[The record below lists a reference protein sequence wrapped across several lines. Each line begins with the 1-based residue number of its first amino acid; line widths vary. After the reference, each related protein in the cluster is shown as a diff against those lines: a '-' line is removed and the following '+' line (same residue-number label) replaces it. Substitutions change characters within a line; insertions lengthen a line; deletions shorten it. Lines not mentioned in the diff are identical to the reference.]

1 MVQTAPVVLAA
12 PATDP
17 VVLEHAVVVQATFEL
32 AGLGR
37 DPLLPP
43 GLAPTVP
50 TLLTFLSVQ
59 VPDGPFGRMSF
70 AQARL
75 SCRSGVRA
83 RALVVASEVEATS
96 EVVERLARGWGLG
109 GRPGSVGL
117 HRRYDRVTVEVPAWG
132 LVLAIAD
139 PSPIGAGDVQYVA
152 GLHPVT
158 TSDGASRLAQV
169 ELDVVLERA
178 ERGRPELVAYD
189 GLLVGGQGPPSRRAE
204 VGPPSRRVKLVQPAR
219 PVAATVGAGTFTL
232 PRIRYLLDPELPPHL
247 GTTAP

>member
-1 MVQTAPVVLAA
+1 MTELARRLGGPKPTAQVAPVVLAA
-12 PATDP
+12 PATEA

-37 DPLLPP
+37 EPVLPA

-50 TLLTFLSVQ
+50 TLLTFLAVH
-59 VPDGPFGRMSF
+59 VPDGPLGRLSF

-83 RALVVASEVEATS
+83 RALVVASEVEGTS
-96 EVVERLARGWGLG
+96 AAVEQLAEGWGLG
-109 GRPGSVGL
+109 GRSGAVRL
-117 HRRYDRVTVEVPAWG
+117 DRRYDRVTVEVPAWG
-132 LVLAIAD
+132 LVLAVAD
-139 PSPIGAGDVQYVA
+139 PSPIGAGDIQYVA

-158 TSDGASRLAQV
+158 TSDGESRLAQV

-178 ERGRPELVAYD
+178 ERGRPELVTYD
-189 GLLVGGQGPPSRRAE
+189 GLLVG
-204 VGPPSRRVKLVQPAR
+204 SRRVQPAH
-219 PVAATVGAGTFTL
+219 PVAATVAAGTFTL

-247 GTTAP
+247 GTTAL